1 MARAKT
7 NLLKAAPK
15 NKKRSRHQAASDMEY
30 GKEPSWDNVK
40 NVDRQ
45 MLMAYSYYARAG
57 NTKKAKDFV
66 IDYIKDQE
74 EYTAECIKNFR
85 AVPDIEINR
94 STCYMSRMISLGAQ
108 LEQKYVDRLHKY
120 IANMIT
126 IGARIRK
133 DRKETDGPKASVYDR
148 VVEQS
153 NEIIA
158 EFEFLRDYFWEKPRA
173 FSLAIS
179 KRNPLFILKEHET
192 SQAHARV
199 VKKEYENV
207 ISEIK
212 LAIAGTDPDINEGYS
227 CYTKKQLIS
236 YSNFLQDI
244 IDACDIIIGESV
256 QQRKPRKKKPIS
268 VDKKVAKIKC
278 AISDPTVGLVGERA
292 VNLVGASVA
301 FVYNKKTRKL
311 GVYIAQDSQG
321 LDVKG
326 TKIVN
331 FNSDNSQAKT
341 LRKPKE
347 QLKSIGSARTKALK
361 YFENE
366 IKTTNISLNGSMND
380 QIVIVKTFK

>member
-1 MARAKT
+1 MARPKA
-7 NLLKAAPK
+7 NLLKSAPK
-15 NKKRSRHQAASDMEY
+15 SKRKTRQQVANDMEF
-30 GKEPSWDNVK
+30 GQEPTWDNVK

-45 MLMAYSYYARAG
+45 MLTAYSYYARAG

-66 IDYIKDQE
+66 IDYIKDNPD
-74 EYTAECIKNFR
+74 YTADCIKNFR

-94 STCYMSRMISLGAQ
+94 STCYMSRMIALGAR
-108 LEQKYVDRLHKY
+108 LEQKYVDRLHGYLDK
-120 IANMIT
+120 MISL
-126 IGARIRK
+126 GEKIRK
-133 DRKETDGPKASVYDR
+133 DRKDSEEPKISVHDR
-148 VVEQS
+148 VKEQS

-158 EFEFLRDYFWEKPRA
+158 EFEYLRDYFWEKPRS
-173 FSLAIS
+173 FSLVIS
-179 KRNPLFILKEHET
+179 KRNPLSILKEHEA

-199 VKKEYENV
+199 VKKEYESV
-207 ISEIK
+207 IAEIK

-227 CYTKKQLIS
+227 CYTKKQLTN
-236 YSNFLQDI
+236 YSVFLQDI
-244 IDACDIIIGESV
+244 IDACDIVIGESV

-268 VDKKVAKIKC
+268 VDKKVARVKY
-278 AISDPTVGLVGERA
+278 AVSDPGVGLVGERP

-311 GVYIAQDSQG
+311 GVYIADDSSG

-326 TKIVN
+326 TKIIN
-331 FNSDNSQAKT
+331 YNETTSQAKT

-347 QLKSIGSARTKALK
+347 QLKCIGNARTKSLK